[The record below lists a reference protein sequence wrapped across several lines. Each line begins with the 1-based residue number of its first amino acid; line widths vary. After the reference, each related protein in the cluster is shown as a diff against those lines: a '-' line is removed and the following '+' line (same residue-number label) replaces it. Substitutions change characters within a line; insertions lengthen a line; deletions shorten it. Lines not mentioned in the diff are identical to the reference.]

1 MVTGHAGVGPVQHR
15 PDGELADLL
24 HWLST
29 GEQATSRLDFAAG
42 TAMPDGRLDLCKQ
55 ALGPGGAAAV
65 TAALRPGVVKHLLL
79 GTDGLGNTGAAAV
92 ASRTG
97 DARIETLYLG
107 CNGITPAGACT
118 LTDRLRASPQML
130 TGLWLKRNPIGR
142 EGAIAAVDYTADT
155 PRMRTLDLT
164 QTGLDGETARRIAET
179 LLYAAEGGR
188 RLQRLYLGGNQLFH
202 GGADAVAGLIA
213 AGAVHELYA
222 PAAWLGNAGAHAIAD
237 ALRTVPYGRLRRLSL
252 ASNDFGPE
260 LAAEICVQAI
270 AAGVEVLDLG
280 RVKSAGALG
289 AANNRVDESA
299 ADRIG
304 QALAAEPHR
313 MHHLI
318 LADTGL
324 GSRGALRLLARTE
337 HATTSTRFLLGKG
350 IAASVKK
357 RLNALSG
364 SLPDLPELPPDV
376 AAIRSVHRTART
388 PR

>member
-1 MVTGHAGVGPVQHR
+1 
-15 PDGELADLL
+15 
-24 HWLST
+24 
-29 GEQATSRLDFAAG
+29 
-42 TAMPDGRLDLCKQ
+42 MPDGRLDLCKQ

-79 GTDGLGNTGAAAV
+79 GTDGLGDHGATAV
-92 ASRTG
+92 AARTG

-107 CNGITPAGACT
+107 CNGITPAGACS

-142 EGAIAAVDYTADT
+142 AGAIAAVDYTADT
-155 PRMRTLDLT
+155 PRLRTLDLT
-164 QTGLDGETARRIAET
+164 QTGLDGETTRQITET
-179 LLYAAEGGR
+179 LLSAAGGGR
-188 RLQRLYLGGNQLFH
+188 RLHRLYIGGNQLFD
-202 GGADAVAGLIA
+202 GGADALAGLIA
-213 AGAVHELYA
+213 TGAVHELYV
-222 PAAWLGNAGAHAIAD
+222 PAAWLGDAGAPAIAD
-237 ALRTVPYGRLRRLSL
+237 ALHTAPYGQLRRLSL

-260 LAAEICVQAI
+260 STAEVCVQAI
-270 AAGVEVLDLG
+270 GAGVEVLDLG

-289 AANNRVDESA
+289 AEDNRVDEPA

-304 QALAAEPHR
+304 QALAAGPHR
-313 MHHLI
+313 MTHLI

-324 GSRGALRLLARTE
+324 SSRGALRLLAHAE
-337 HATTSTRFLLGKG
+337 HATTPTRFLLGKG

-364 SLPDLPELPPDV
+364 GLPRLPELSPDV
-376 AAIRSVHRTART
+376 AAIRSVHRTARS

>member
-1 MVTGHAGVGPVQHR
+1 MVTRHAGVGPAQPR
-15 PDGELADLL
+15 PAGELADLL

-29 GEQATSRLDFAAG
+29 GEHATSRLDFTAG

-65 TAALRPGVVKHLLL
+65 TATLRPGVVKHLLL
-79 GTDGLGNTGAAAV
+79 GTNGLGSTGATAIAA
-92 ASRTG
+92 STG

-107 CNGITPAGACT
+107 CNGITSAGACSFT
-118 LTDRLRASPQML
+118 ERLRASPQML

-142 EGAIAAVDYTADT
+142 EGAIAAVDYTAES

-164 QTGLDGETARRIAET
+164 QTGLDGETVRRIAET
-179 LLYAAEGGR
+179 LLYATAGGH
-188 RLQRLYLGGNQLFH
+188 RLQRLYLGGNQLFDS
-202 GGADAVAGLIA
+202 GADAVAGLIA
-213 AGAVHELYA
+213 SGAVDELYV
-222 PAAWLGNAGAHAIAD
+222 PAAWLGNAGANAIAD
-237 ALRTVPYGRLRRLSL
+237 ALRVAPYGRLRRLSL
-252 ASNDFGPE
+252 ASNGFGPE

-270 AAGVEVLDLG
+270 AAGIEVLDLG
-280 RVKSAGALG
+280 RVKSAGVLG
-289 AANNRVDESA
+289 AENNRVDESA

-304 QALAAEPHR
+304 QALAAGSHR

-324 GSRGALRLLARTE
+324 GSRGALHLLAHTE
-337 HATTSTRFLLGKG
+337 HATTPTRFLLGKG

-364 SLPDLPELPPDV
+364 GLPALPELPPDV
-376 AAIRSVHRTART
+376 AAIRSVHRTAHM